1 MDGPDFKV
9 LIRRLPGYEP
19 LVSLRF
25 EMNEGY
31 GELLVGDRRR
41 ASPAGAG
48 EVGDANGD
56 QVRAGRFVHVLA
68 SGRRRQSYALSRLD
82 DARLQRLPDDQ
93 WTELVP
99 ITEFGIRYLDMPEL
113 GPASSVVSV
122 QVSAQPAVPR
132 TETPPPAS
140 PAAAVSVAKP
150 RTTSSASLPPRPT
163 PVTSVVPPSRTPQPP
178 VRSSSSPDS
187 QASMRTTSAGTLGH
201 RDGPTYAAP
210 AGANRVATPL
220 SVESSLG
227 EDAVQNLPIAEARQ
241 RLLAEMAK
249 VDLLLRER
257 DDLHEKLEASRLREA
272 DLLEILTRWQG
283 RG

>member
-48 EVGDANGD
+48 EVGDANGE

-82 DARLQRLPDDQ
+82 DARLQRLPDDS

-113 GPASSVVSV
+113 APANAVASL
-122 QVSAQPAVPR
+122 QVSAQPAEPR
-132 TETPPPAS
+132 TETPPMASTSVPPAQ
-140 PAAAVSVAKP
+140 ARTSVA
-150 RTTSSASLPPRPT
+150 SSLPPRPT
-163 PVTSVVPPSRTPQPP
+163 PVSSVVPASRTPSPASTTTASGSVAPP
-178 VRSSSSPDS
+178 VQRGASPHRS
-187 QASMRTTSAGTLGH
+187 
-201 RDGPTYAAP
+201 GPTYAAP
-210 AGANRVATPL
+210 TGAAAPL
-220 SVESSLG
+220 SVESTLAEG
-227 EDAVQNLPIAEARQ
+227 AVQNLPIGEARQ

-249 VDLLLRER
+249 VGALTRQVEELSTRLDE
-257 DDLHEKLEASRLREA
+257 SRAREA
-272 DLLEILTRWQG
+272 DLLDVLTKWQ
-283 RG
+283 RRT